1 MRMGLLG
8 RKVGMTHLFDKEDK
22 MVAVTALE
30 VGPCVVTQVKHSRND
45 GYSALQIGFGERK
58 EKHLTK
64 PLLGHLKKNALTALR
79 FLREIRMDSDDAVA
93 EYQPGQELKVDLF
106 FKEGDL
112 IDVIGI
118 TKGKGFQGVM
128 KRHGFRGGPSTHGSM
143 QHRAPGSIG
152 STDFQRVIKGK
163 KMAGQMGNVR
173 MTVQNLRVVRVFPDK
188 NLLLVIGAVP
198 GSANGLVFVRKAI
211 KEHAEA

>member
-1 MRMGLLG
+1 
-8 RKVGMTHLFDKEDK
+8 
-22 MVAVTALE
+22 
-30 VGPCVVTQVKHSRND
+30 
-45 GYSALQIGFGERK
+45 
-58 EKHLTK
+58 
-64 PLLGHLKKNALTALR
+64 
-79 FLREIRMDSDDAVA
+79 
-93 EYQPGQELKVDLF
+93 
-106 FKEGDL
+106 
-112 IDVIGI
+112 
-118 TKGKGFQGVM
+118 
-128 KRHGFRGGPSTHGSM
+128 M